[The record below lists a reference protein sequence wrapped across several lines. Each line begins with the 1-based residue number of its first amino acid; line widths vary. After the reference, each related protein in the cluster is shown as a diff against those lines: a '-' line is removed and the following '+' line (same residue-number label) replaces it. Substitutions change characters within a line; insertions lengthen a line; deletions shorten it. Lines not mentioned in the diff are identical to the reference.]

1 MSDLNPFKEPP
12 VLVRHHLRLHP
23 RSDNWRYYQGTHMTA
38 DRTFV
43 RVPLTLEQ
51 MEILHAHGN
60 FHIRVGPDGQP
71 YYPILEALFYECRKV
86 QRPDETIADVLV
98 RALQVGAQ

>member
-1 MSDLNPFKEPP
+1 
-12 VLVRHHLRLHP
+12 
-23 RSDNWRYYQGTHMTA
+23 MTT

-60 FHIRVGPDGQP
+60 FHIRVGPDNRP
-71 YYPILEALFYECRKV
+71 YYPILLELFHECRKQ
-86 QRPDETIADVLV
+86 QRPGETIADVLI
-98 RALQVGAQ
+98 RALQAGAH